1 MEVYVAIK
9 WQNKYKKQ
17 PCKIYKGDELVQ
29 LAASKG
35 FSVDLEK
42 IAEDLRKKCKHSFNV
57 ATAEPD
63 GTFKAMCSKC
73 GKSTHG
79 HFTSKDAKAAL
90 KA

>member
-1 MEVYVAIK
+1 MEAYMSIK
-9 WQNKYKKQ
+9 WQTKYKKQ
-17 PCKIYKGDELVQ
+17 PCKVFKGEELVQ
-29 LAASKG
+29 LAASRG

-42 IAEDLRKKCKHSFNV
+42 IAEDLKKKCKHGFNV

-63 GTFKAMCSKC
+63 GTFKAVCSKC

-79 HFTSKDAKAAL
+79 HATSKDAKVAL